1 MGETEKSVGETH
13 AAAGLITQ
21 IDPNAEEV
29 GGAGGF
35 TALATDTI
43 FCSRRRG
50 NLAGFAAVPGHH
62 LKHVER
68 AGTHT
73 LGAADA
79 GVVDLDGVGPVSYTH
94 LTLPTTPYV

>member
-35 TALATDTI
+35 TALATNAI
-43 FCSRRRG
+43 FCTRRRCDLTR
-50 NLAGFAAVPGHH
+50 LAAIPRDH
-62 LKHVER
+62 LKDVE
-68 AGTHT
+68 GTCPHA
-73 LGAADA
+73 LGAANA
-79 GVVDLDGVGPVSYTH
+79 GVVDLDGVGH
-94 LTLPTTPYV
+94 ALW